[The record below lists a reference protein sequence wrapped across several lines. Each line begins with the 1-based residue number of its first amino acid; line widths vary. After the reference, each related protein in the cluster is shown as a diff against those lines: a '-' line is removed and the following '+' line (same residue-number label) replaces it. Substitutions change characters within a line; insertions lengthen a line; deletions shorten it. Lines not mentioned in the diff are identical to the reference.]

1 MDMDIL
7 MVASR
12 VLLVFGV
19 VLLSSVLVLLRW
31 ASRV

>member
-1 MDMDIL
+1 MDIL

-12 VLLVFGV
+12 VLLVFGL

-31 ASRV
+31 APKV